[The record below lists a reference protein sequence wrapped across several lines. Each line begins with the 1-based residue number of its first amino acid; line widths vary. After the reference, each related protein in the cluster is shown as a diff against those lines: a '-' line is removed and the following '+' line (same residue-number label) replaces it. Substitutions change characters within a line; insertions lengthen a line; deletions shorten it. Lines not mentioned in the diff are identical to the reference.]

1 MNNQKSQLES
11 DLQSKSLSSSVFIDC
26 YKLSLYLKDLR
37 FRYEVR
43 KGSIIMVLKKLTW
56 TNIKPYSNQKAYKVY
71 YIINN
76 MVNKLKSINLSE
88 LKESYEKVLYWFFS
102 FPQREIGLN
111 DISTEVGISKTN
123 AKIIINQLVA
133 EGFLNKQ
140 EIGKAWRISSNPHHL
155 YNLSRKIG
163 YNLRLV
169 YESGIVQQVREMF
182 PAAKAIVL
190 FGSYRKGDDNEKSDI
205 DIAVEVLDNQ
215 EVRIHQLGVFSN
227 FGYRAKVPVNLHIFS
242 RNKID
247 LNLFANVANGIVLDG
262 FLEASP

>member
-1 MNNQKSQLES
+1 M
-11 DLQSKSLSSSVFIDC
+11 
-26 YKLSLYLKDLR
+26 SLYLKDLI
-37 FRYEVR
+37 FRYDCKEELILV
-43 KGSIIMVLKKLTW
+43 VLKKFIW
-56 TNIKPYSNQKAYKVY
+56 TNIEPYSNQKT
-71 YIINN
+71 YIVSYVTNT
-76 MVNKLKSINLSE
+76 MVNKLKSISLSE
-88 LKESYEKVLYWFFS
+88 LKESYEKVLFWFFS

-140 EIGKAWRISSNPHHL
+140 EIGKAWRISSNPNHL

-169 YESGIVQQVREMF
+169 YEAGVIAQVREMF
-182 PAAKAIVL
+182 PTAKAIVL

-215 EVRIHQLGVFSN
+215 EVRMHQLGVFSN
-227 FGYRAKVPVNLHIFS
+227 FGYREKVPVNLYIFS
-242 RNKID
+242 RNKVD
-247 LNLFANVANGIVLDG
+247 LNLFTNISNGIVLDG